1 MKCLNKKGKYMS
13 SNDNQSTKTY
23 IVRDEQGEEFLLPK
37 YAAIFRILMDDK
49 DTIRDVLNS
58 LLQLDPDHGIVD
70 LEYEFEKPIDI
81 FMPENDPARLDVW
94 VRTKDNRYLNVEMQN
109 KVHSFFF
116 DRMHLYNSYLTLRGK
131 YEYNRS
137 PYFQGLSEQD
147 RKYRYYELPETVSIW
162 LCNSSILQSKDI
174 YKDVWTTYSDYE
186 VKSGNALPIS
196 RKNRYIVVDL
206 PNFLRLRKGVKTR
219 EDFWLRLISRG
230 PLQVPET
237 EDPIFV
243 NARERL
249 RVSRMKPEL
258 LKALEANMFDHHEYE
273 AIEAEAFLKG
283 QASGMVAGIEKGTLQ
298 EREKNDAVNAARDS
312 KRADFLRSQNVPD
325 SVIAAMLA
333 MK

>member
-1 MKCLNKKGKYMS
+1 MS

-70 LEYEFEKPIDI
+70 LKYEFEKPIDI

-137 PYFQGLSEQD
+137 PYFQGLSEQN

-174 YKDVWTTYSDYE
+174 YKDVWTTYSEYE

>member
-1 MKCLNKKGKYMS
+1 MYN
-13 SNDNQSTKTY
+13 NANQSTKKY
-23 IVRDEQGEEFLLPK
+23 IVRNEQGEEFLLPK

-94 VRTKDNRYLNVEMQN
+94 VRTKDNRYLNIEMQN

-116 DRMHLYNSYLTLRGK
+116 DRMQLYNSYLTLRGK
-131 YEYNRS
+131 YEFNRS
-137 PYFQGLSEQD
+137 PYFQGLSEED

-162 LCNSSILQSKDI
+162 LCNDSVLRSKDI
-174 YKDVWTTYSDYE
+174 YKDVWSTYSEYE
-186 VKSGNALPIS
+186 VKSGNAHPIS

-206 PNFLRLRKGVKTR
+206 PNFLLLRKGVKTR

-243 NARERL
+243 NARE
-249 RVSRMKPEL
+249 
-258 LKALEANMFDHHEYE
+258 FDRHEYE
-273 AIEAEAFLKG
+273 ALEAEAFLKG
-283 QASGMVAGIEKGTLQ
+283 QASGVEKGALQ
-298 EREKNDAVNAARDS
+298 ERKKNDAE
-312 KRADFLRSQNVPD
+312 KLKIADFFRSKGVPED
-325 SVIAAMLA
+325 IVSEGFGL
-333 MK
+333 K

>member
-1 MKCLNKKGKYMS
+1 MYN
-13 SNDNQSTKTY
+13 NANQSTKKY
-23 IVRDEQGEEFLLPK
+23 IVRNEQGEEFLLPK

-58 LLQLDPDHGIVD
+58 LLQLDPDYGIVD

-94 VRTKDNRYLNVEMQN
+94 VRTKDNRYLNIEMQN

-116 DRMHLYNSYLTLRGK
+116 DRMQLYNSYLTLRGK
-131 YEYNRS
+131 YEFNRS
-137 PYFQGLSEQD
+137 PYFQGLSEED

-162 LCNSSILQSKDI
+162 LCNDSVLRSKDI
-174 YKDVWTTYSDYE
+174 YKDVWSTYSEYE
-186 VKSGNALPIS
+186 VKSGNAHPIS

-206 PNFLRLRKGVKTR
+206 PNFLLLRKGVKTR

-237 EDPIFV
+237 EDPIFA

-258 LKALEANMFDHHEYE
+258 LKALEASMFDHHEYE
-273 AIEAEAFLKG
+273 ALEAEAFLKG
-283 QASGMVAGIEKGTLQ
+283 QAKGKDS
-298 EREKNDAVNAARDS
+298 ERKKNDAE
-312 KRADFLRSQNVPD
+312 KLKIADFFRSKGVPED
-325 SVIAAMLA
+325 IVSEGFGL
-333 MK
+333 K

>member
-1 MKCLNKKGKYMS
+1 MRFSRRVG
-13 SNDNQSTKTY
+13 
-23 IVRDEQGEEFLLPK
+23 
-37 YAAIFRILMDDK
+37 DDK

-70 LEYEFEKPIDI
+70 LKYEFEKPIDI

-174 YKDVWTTYSDYE
+174 YKDVWTTYSEYE
-186 VKSGNALPIS
+186 VQSGNALPIS